1 MNDALVSG
9 IGFLGGGAVFVALGF
24 TRKPLEMNAL
34 NPIKTVPVWAAR
46 LVYLPIGMVCL
57 GLGLRNLVHLV
68 LK

>member
-1 MNDALVSG
+1 MSG
-9 IGFLGGGAVFVALGF
+9 IGFLSVGMFFVALGV

-46 LVYLPIGMVCL
+46 LAYLPFGVLFVIVGV
-57 GLGLRNLVHLV
+57 RNLARVF